1 MNLWFMNLLNVGG
14 PAMLATWVFW
24 VIFSVVLH
32 ELAHGWTA
40 VRCGD
45 RTPIELGH
53 LTWNPVVH
61 MGTSGVLMMAL
72 LGVTWGRMPIDPT
85 RMRRWYDEVLVTA
98 AGPLTNLGLSVLC
111 ILVVVGYAAAT
122 KGQGAA
128 SEKVAMFFG
137 IGAILN
143 MVLAILNMLPLFPLD
158 GGRILGVFVPPLA
171 RFYASPTGAMMSMVT
186 LSLVFVFG
194 GDIVFPA
201 AFRAME
207 FIQAA
212 AMKLFG
218 AG

>member
-1 MNLWFMNLLNVGG
+1 MNLWFMDMLNIGG
-14 PAMLATWVFW
+14 PAMLVTWVFW
-24 VIFSVVLH
+24 AIFSVVLH

-45 RTPIELGH
+45 RTPIDLGH

-85 RMRRWYDEVLVTA
+85 RMRRWYDEVLVAA
-98 AGPLTNLGLSVLC
+98 AGPLTNLGLSVLST
-111 ILVVVGYAAAT
+111 LVICAYVVAT

-128 SEKVAMFFG
+128 SEKVALFFG
-137 IGAILN
+137 IGATLN

-158 GGRILGVFVPPLA
+158 GGRILGVFVPPLG
-171 RFYASPTGAMMSMVT
+171 RFYASPTGAMVSMVT
-186 LSLVFVFG
+186 LVLVFVFG

-212 AMKLFG
+212 ALKLFG